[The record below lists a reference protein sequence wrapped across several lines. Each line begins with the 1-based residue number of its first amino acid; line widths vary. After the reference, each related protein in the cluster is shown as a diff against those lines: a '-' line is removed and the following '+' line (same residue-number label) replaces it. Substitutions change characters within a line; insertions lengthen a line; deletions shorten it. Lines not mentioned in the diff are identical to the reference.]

1 MQIRDL
7 FEKDINRSINGVIK
21 VSQDDEESIRQEL
34 SEYVVTR
41 ELSRHFSDFFESYER
56 AIDVPTD
63 KIGVWISGFF
73 GSGKSHFLKML
84 SYLLSNRKVAGK
96 NAIDYFDNKVE
107 DEMVFNKM
115 KRACSIPTEA
125 ILFNID
131 EKASNWKEGEKARTA
146 LLRAFM
152 RVFYEHLGF
161 FGEDLNLAR
170 LEAFIDEQGKTQ
182 QFREAFA
189 RVNGGD
195 WVTERE
201 DWTFHEDDIVEVLQE
216 VLGWSE
222 QQARRQFDRD
232 DDEAMAPE
240 DLVREISQYVDKRT
254 NEEGGKFR
262 LLFMVDEVG
271 QFIGADVNLMLNL
284 QTLVEKLGSTCHG
297 QVWVMVTSQEAI
309 DEVTKVA
316 GNDFS
321 KIQGRFNTRLS
332 LSSSSVEE
340 VIKRR
345 VLQKKADAAAS
356 LEAIY
361 EKNAAPLKNLFTFE
375 GARSDYFGYKTAQ
388 DFQETYPFV
397 GYQFNLVRDILRE
410 IRVHGNSGKHLSGG
424 ERSMLSG
431 FQESTQAI
439 EAQETG
445 ALVPLWRFY
454 DTLAE
459 FLEHDI
465 RQVIDRC
472 AKAAEDQAGIQPQD
486 VEVLKTLYLI
496 RYINDIKPTVGN
508 ITIFMAD
515 AIDIDTIALRTQV
528 ADSLTRLVGQ
538 NYVGRS
544 GDSYHFLTNV
554 EQDIAR
560 EIKDVDVDSAAVVAS
575 ISRIIFDNLF
585 TMRKLHVGVNDF
597 PIDAS
602 VDGVLHGT
610 AQGGMKLEVITQA
623 NMLSNASDGEL
634 NLQSSGRA
642 LVVLADSGNYYE
654 GLQNAA
660 KIEKFAKT
668 RNMQQ
673 LDIAR
678 QRIIQDKQREAKALR
693 EEAARF
699 IAESIVNARVSID
712 GTMEEVRAPKADKKL
727 EMVLERLASVVY
739 KKANYVDAPINDKGE
754 LIRILKGANQRALAG
769 TGGGNQQAIS
779 AVETFLE
786 VQHASNMPTSFG
798 DIKREFQKE
807 PYGWREIDIAGC
819 VVQLIADKKVEVSRA
834 GMPLDM
840 QDSKLADYLTNKNEA
855 EGMKVS
861 IREHVDELLLK
872 QVRKILHDLPNMA
885 NLPTDEDGLVGVAKE
900 WLENVKTHCGDL
912 LAKEYMQGKD
922 YPGKQAVTKGRTL
935 AEQLLEQSRSAKA
948 FLEAIVS
955 KKTELLDFGE
965 DYERVLG
972 FFPNQRRIFD
982 EALDACELVDTDS
995 MYLKDNAEIQ
1005 DALASIR
1012 GVISDQHPWNDLMK
1026 LGGYVR
1032 AIKTQHASALAS
1044 QKRELLDALTGVE
1057 GDIREFANGKHESE
1071 TVLSV
1076 LSARITPYRNQING
1090 ATTLIKLYAIKEQL
1104 YAFGDDQKALIDQ
1117 IDEEANT
1124 AKSVVSPV
1132 IHTTDASG
1140 QPMTKRIDLGSDT
1153 TQQPAPTIKKLD
1165 RRSVFDYGKL
1175 TSPDE
1180 VDTYVEKVR
1189 QKLLTELDDVDA
1201 IVISNG

>member
-56 AIDVPTD
+56 AIDVSTD

-96 NAIDYFDNKVE
+96 NAIDYFDDKVE

-182 QFREAFA
+182 QFRAAFA
-189 RVNGGD
+189 RVNGGA
-195 WVTERE
+195 WVAERE

-439 EAQETG
+439 EGQETG

-472 AKAAEDQAGIQPQD
+472 AKAAEDQAGIQPKD

-508 ITIFMAD
+508 ITILMAD

-528 ADSLTRLVGQ
+528 ADSLTRLVAQ

-575 ISRIIFDNLF
+575 VSRIIFDNLF

-673 LDIAR
+673 LDVAR

-754 LIRILKGANQRALAG
+754 LIRILKGTNQRALDG

-798 DIKREFQKE
+798 DIKREFQKD
-807 PYGWREIDIAGC
+807 PYGWRELDIAGC
-819 VVQLIADKKVEVSRA
+819 VAQLIADKKVEVSRA
-834 GMPLDM
+834 GMPLDT

-855 EGMKVS
+855 EGLKVS
-861 IREHVDELLLK
+861 VRERVDEMLLT
-872 QVRKILHDLPNMA
+872 QARKVLRELPQMS
-885 NLPTDEDGLVGVAKE
+885 NLPTDEDGIVTAAKE
-900 WLENVKTHCGDL
+900 WFETAKSQCIDL
-912 LAKEYMQGKD
+912 LSNEYMQGKN
-922 YPGKQAVTKGRTL
+922 YPGKQIVTNGKTL
-935 AEQLLEQSRSAKA
+935 IEKLLDQSRSPRA
-948 FLEAIVS
+948 FLEAIAAS
-955 KKTELLDFGE
+955 RNDILDFGE
-965 DYERVLG
+965 DYERVSG
-972 FFPNQRRIFD
+972 FFLNQKRLFD
-982 EALDACELVDTDS
+982 DALDTCGLMHTDGI
-995 MYLKDNAEIQ
+995 YLKDSVEAQNAYNEIQ
-1005 DALASIR
+1005 GILASE
-1012 GVISDQHPWNDLMK
+1012 SPWKKLMK
-1026 LGGYVR
+1026 LGGL
-1032 AIKTQHASALAS
+1032 IKVITEQH
-1044 QKRELLDALTGVE
+1044 D
-1057 GDIREFANGKHESE
+1057 
-1071 TVLSV
+1071 SV
-1076 LSARITPYRNQING
+1076 LSAQKRDMLDKLAAVEQNVSVYAEGKQGVEAILASLSERLMPYRNQING
-1090 ATTLIKLYAIKEQL
+1090 ADTLIKLDATKNQL
-1104 YAFGDDQKALIDQ
+1104 FAFEDDQKAAIDKA
-1117 IDEEANT
+1117 DEEARKPN
-1124 AKSVVSPV
+1124 VVPPNGEP
-1132 IHTTDASG
+1132 TTKH
-1140 QPMTKRIDLGSDT
+1140 QPTGRTLPATKT
-1153 TQQPAPTIKKLD
+1153 TTIE
-1165 RRSVFDYGKL
+1165 RRELAQYQKL
-1175 TSPDE
+1175 TSIDE
-1180 VDTYVEKVR
+1180 VDAYVEQIR
-1189 QKLLTELDDVDA
+1189 QKLLLALEEADA
-1201 IVISNG
+1201 VVIR